1 MSKSTVAAAVSFLS
15 VTICAAC
22 TDRLTA
28 PEAVALVNTV
38 EESLAPGGTPQ
49 RWLGDV
55 WKSDLRLGAPLAR
68 IALRRDGEKVV
79 YRAIVF
85 ERVVLPSRDLENPAC
100 AGTRR
105 AAYFWLADSNGLV
118 FFPGG
123 VFDQRLVP
131 ALGSCQRE
139 GADPLVSAITPHHG
153 TWSQASA
160 EGDISPGVV
169 TGPCRFLEPQAEGVL
184 RTEHGITC
192 ELTNHRVRFAA
203 QLLGHGLAGPDSMRL
218 ALDTTEIPG
227 VRYTINC
234 DAAASKFTG
243 PCEHRKAKPL

>member
-1 MSKSTVAAAVSFLS
+1 MIKSAVSAVAAFLS
-15 VTICAAC
+15 VTVCAAC

-28 PEAVALVNTV
+28 PQAVELVNTV
-38 EESLAPGGTPQ
+38 EASLAPGGVPQ

-68 IALRRDGEKVV
+68 TDLRRDGEKLP

-85 ERVVLPSRDLENPAC
+85 ERVVLPSGHVENSAC

-105 AAYFWLADSNGLV
+105 VAYLWRADSDGVV

-131 ALGSCQRE
+131 ALAGCRGESVDE
-139 GADPLVSAITPHHG
+139 PTPLLTAISPDHV
-153 TWSQASA
+153 TWMQASV

-169 TGPCRFLEPQAEGVL
+169 TGACRFLEPEAERVL
-184 RTEHGITC
+184 REEHGITC
-192 ELTNHRVRFAA
+192 ELTRHRVRLDARLRGDA
-203 QLLGHGLAGPDSMRL
+203 MGGLDSLRL
-218 ALDTTEIPG
+218 DLDPTEIIG

-234 DAAASKFTG
+234 DAAKSNSSV
-243 PCEHRKAKPL
+243 PCQRPL

>member
-1 MSKSTVAAAVSFLS
+1 MSKSAVAFAVSFLS

-28 PEAVALVNTV
+28 PEAVELVNTV
-38 EESLAPGGTPQ
+38 EASLAPGGTPQ
-49 RWLGDV
+49 RWLGGV
-55 WKSDLRLGAPLAR
+55 WKSDLRLGAPLGTT
-68 IALRRDGEKVV
+68 ALRRDGDTLR

-85 ERVVLPSRDLENPAC
+85 ERVVILSGQLGEQVC

-105 AAYFWLADSNGLV
+105 AAYFWLADSNGVV

-131 ALGSCQRE
+131 ALGSCLSE
-139 GADPLVSAITPHHG
+139 SVDAAVTAITPDHT
-153 TWSQASA
+153 TWIQASV

-169 TGPCRFLEPQAEGVL
+169 TGACRFLEPEAERVL
-184 RTEHGITC
+184 RDDHGITC
-192 ELTNHRVRFAA
+192 QLTNHRVRFAA
-203 QLLGHGLAGPDSMRL
+203 QLSGHALGGLDSMRL
-218 ALDTTEIPG
+218 ALDATEILG

-234 DAAASKFTG
+234 DAVRSKISA
-243 PCEHRKAKPL
+243 PCANRNARPS